1 MFSSSA
7 LSIEKTGKKKKPGAT
22 AAQVL
27 RLLIPLLKQIKK
39 TKKILSTLKPD
50 LKKIIYISSP
60 RRGRLYILKKG
71 TAVGLLNFIE
81 SQR

>member
-7 LSIEKTGKKKKPGAT
+7 LSIEKTGKKKKKPGAT

-39 TKKILSTLKPD
+39 TKKKYS
-50 LKKIIYISSP
+50 
-60 RRGRLYILKKG
+60 
-71 TAVGLLNFIE
+71 AH
-81 SQR
+81 

>member
-50 LKKIIYISSP
+50 LKKIIYI
-60 RRGRLYILKKG
+60 
-71 TAVGLLNFIE
+71 
-81 SQR
+81 